1 MNDHIQPSGIGGADE
16 EIRWYLQDLAM
27 LPTLSLRAEQD
38 VIQHIVADPTSA
50 EAGTARNQL
59 IEANLRLVIR
69 LACRY
74 YPFGPEFA
82 DLIQE
87 GNVALIKAAQ
97 HFDPVRSPHFK
108 LFATRRV
115 CWALSRVVRK
125 HLRENH
131 LIDPEGEMEPI
142 SPLRAAVV
150 KALAHNAIDEQ
161 ALALDIPDERCIS
174 LDVLLAEADTDHPLS
189 HDCSPDQS
197 CCHDTNNESN
207 PDASYF
213 AQERA
218 ALVSASLGELTTK
231 ERLILTHHYL
241 TDPVQSLE
249 AIGRSLHITGE
260 HVRQLE
266 LRVLRKLRHP
276 HHAQILCSLL

>member
-1 MNDHIQPSGIGGADE
+1 MNDRIQPSGTDGSDE

-27 LPTLSLRAEQD
+27 MPALSPRAEQE
-38 VIQHIVADPTSA
+38 VIQQIAADPNST
-50 EAGTARNQL
+50 EADTARNQL
-59 IEANLRLVIR
+59 IEANLHLVVR
-69 LACRY
+69 LARRY
-74 YPFGPEFA
+74 HPFGPEFA

-115 CWALSRVVRK
+115 CWALSRVVRD

-161 ALALDIPDERCIS
+161 ALVLDLPDERCSS
-174 LDVLLAEADTDHPLS
+174 LDVLLGEADTDHPLS
-189 HDCSPDQS
+189 DGGSPDDT
-197 CCHDTNNESN
+197 CCHETSNESN
-207 PDASYF
+207 PDESYVIL
-213 AQERA
+213 ERT
-218 ALVSASLGELTTK
+218 ALVSACLGTLTTK
-231 ERLILTHHYL
+231 ERLVLTHHYL

-249 AIGRSLHITGE
+249 AIGRTLSLTGE
-260 HVRQLE
+260 HVRKIE
-266 LRVLRKLRHP
+266 LRALRKLRHP
-276 HHAQILCSLL
+276 HCAKILCSLL